1 MSSNPLQTANA
12 LALVSNIVNRSFLA
26 AALQRI
32 KTDLTPTQFAGLR
45 FVALHPGGCIR
56 ELAQSLQ
63 VSHPAAVK
71 LAERL
76 VDRGLVRRETAP
88 DDHRRV
94 CLQLTAAGRRVYKDV
109 FAAQQGLIGQ
119 VLDRMGSDAASEL
132 HRLSLEFV
140 RSSIETEEQI
150 AQTCLYCGI
159 HHRNDCPVSSAEE
172 LLTGL
177 PRSAY

>member
-1 MSSNPLQTANA
+1 MSATPLQTANV
-12 LALVSNIVNRSFLA
+12 LALVSNVVNRSFLE
-26 AALQRI
+26 AALERV
-32 KTDLTPTQFAGLR
+32 KTDLTPTQYAGLR

-56 ELAQSLQ
+56 ELAQALL

-76 VDRGLVRRETAP
+76 VDRGLVKRQTAA

-94 CLQLTAAGRRVYKDV
+94 CLDLTSSGKRVYREV

-119 VLDRMGSDAASEL
+119 VLDKMGSDAASEF

-140 RSSIETEEQI
+140 RSSIETEAQI
-150 AQTCLYCGI
+150 AQTCLYCGVQ
-159 HHRNDCPVSSAEE
+159 HRDECPVSDVEE
-172 LLTGL
+172 SLTGT
-177 PRSAY
+177 PRTAY